1 MSATLK
7 IQGMSKKF
15 GKQVVLD
22 NINLE
27 IEPGHIY
34 GILGR
39 NGTGK
44 TTLCNII
51 TDKLFAD
58 TGEITLD
65 GKILAGNPEQ
75 LKRICHV
82 READTFASDG
92 RVKNIFKTYSYFFE
106 NYDKETEER
115 LVKRFGIDTK
125 KAYGKLSRGQK
136 SAVTVTAALA
146 SNAEIT
152 IFDEPVTGLDV
163 ANRKIFYEELMEKYA
178 ENMGTYIVITHLVE
192 EIERII
198 EKVIIIDENKI
209 RVDENVDDFKNKSN
223 LLLGKEEDLEKLSFY
238 RDSKEFKKF
247 GSTKIIY
254 YYGNISGD
262 DLETIKERDIK
273 VEKAEFEDAFVSIT
287 KEVN

>member
-7 IQGMSKKF
+7 IQGLSKKF

-27 IEPGHIY
+27 LEPGHIY

-65 GKILAGNPEQ
+65 GEKIAGNPEQ

-82 READTFASDG
+82 KEADVFSTDTK
-92 RVKNIFKTYSYFFE
+92 VKSIFKTYSYFFE

-115 LVKRFGIDTK
+115 LVKRFGINTK

-152 IFDEPVTGLDV
+152 ILDEPTTGLDV
-163 ANRKIFYEELMEKYA
+163 ANRKIFYEELMEKYS
-178 ENMGTYIVITHLVE
+178 EDMGTYIIITHQVG

-198 EKVIIIDENKI
+198 EKLIIIDENKI
-209 RVDENVDDFKNKSN
+209 GVYEDVDNFKSKSN
-223 LLLGKEEDLEKLSFY
+223 LLSGKDEDLKKLSFY
-238 RDSKEFKKF
+238 GESKELKNLDLQRQF
-247 GSTKIIY
+247 STMEIY
-254 YYGNISGD
+254 QAMI
-262 DLETIKERDIK
+262 
-273 VEKAEFEDAFVSIT
+273 
-287 KEVN
+287 

>member
-7 IQGMSKKF
+7 VQGLSKKF

-27 IEPGHIY
+27 LEPGHIY

-58 TGEITLD
+58 SGDVTLD
-65 GKILAGNPEQ
+65 GEKISRNLEQ
-75 LKRICHV
+75 LKRICHA
-82 READTFASDG
+82 RESDIFSTDTK
-92 RVKNIFKTYSYFFE
+92 VKDIFKTYSYFFE

-115 LVKRFGIDTK
+115 LIKRFGIDTK

-152 IFDEPVTGLDV
+152 IFDEPTTGLDV
-163 ANRKIFYEELMEKYA
+163 ANRKIFHEELMEKYS
-178 ENMGTYIVITHLVE
+178 EDMGTYIIITHQVG
-192 EIERII
+192 EIERVI
-198 EKVIIIDENKI
+198 EKLIIIDKNKI
-209 RVDENVDDFKNKSN
+209 GAYEDVDNFKSKSN
-223 LLLGKEEDLEKLSFY
+223 LLSGKEEDLKKLSFY
-238 RDSKEFKKF
+238 CDSKEFKQF
-247 GSTKIIY
+247 GSTKTIF

-262 DLETIKERDIK
+262 DLETIKEKGIE
-273 VEKAEFEDAFVSIT
+273 VGKAEFEDAFVTIT

>member
-1 MSATLK
+1 MNKT
-7 IQGMSKKF
+7 F

-44 TTLCNII
+44 TTICNII

-58 TGEITLD
+58 NGEITLD
-65 GKILAGNPEQ
+65 GEKIAGDSEQ

-82 READTFASDG
+82 READVFSSDTK
-92 RVKNIFKTYSYFFE
+92 VKNILKTYSYFFE

-152 IFDEPVTGLDV
+152 IFDEPTTGLDV
-163 ANRKIFYEELMEKYA
+163 ANRKIFYEELMEKYS
-178 ENMGTYIVITHLVE
+178 EDMGTYIIITHQVG

-198 EKVIIIDENKI
+198 EKLIIIDENKVAVYED
-209 RVDENVDDFKNKSN
+209 VDSFKSKSN
-223 LLLGKEEDLEKLSFY
+223 LLSGKEEDLKKLSFY
-238 RDSKEFKKF
+238 GDSKEFKKF
-247 GSTKIIY
+247 GSTKTIF

-262 DLETIKERDIK
+262 DLETIKEK
-273 VEKAEFEDAFVSIT
+273 ELEKRNLKMHS
-287 KEVN
+287 

>member
-1 MSATLK
+1 MSATLR
-7 IQGMSKKF
+7 IQGVNKTF

-44 TTLCNII
+44 TTICNII

-58 TGEITLD
+58 NGEITLD
-65 GKILAGNPEQ
+65 GEKIAGDSEQ

-82 READTFASDG
+82 READVFSSDTK
-92 RVKNIFKTYSYFFE
+92 VKNILKTYSYFFE

-136 SAVTVTAALA
+136 SAVTVTVALA

-152 IFDEPVTGLDV
+152 IFDEPTTGLDV
-163 ANRKIFYEELMEKYA
+163 ANRKIFYEELMEKYS
-178 ENMGTYIVITHLVE
+178 EDMGTYIIITHQVG

-198 EKVIIIDENKI
+198 EKLIIIDENKVAVYED
-209 RVDENVDDFKNKSN
+209 VDSFKSKSN
-223 LLLGKEEDLEKLSFY
+223 LLSGKEEDLKKLSFY
-238 RDSKEFKKF
+238 GDSKEFKKF
-247 GSTKIIY
+247 GSTKTIF

-262 DLETIKERDIK
+262 DLETIKEKEIEVR
-273 VEKAEFEDAFVSIT
+273 KAEFEDAFVTIT

>member
-1 MSATLK
+1 MSATLR
-7 IQGMSKKF
+7 IQGLNKTF

-44 TTLCNII
+44 TTICNII

-58 TGEITLD
+58 NGEITLD
-65 GKILAGNPEQ
+65 GEKIAGDSEQ

-82 READTFASDG
+82 READVFSSDTK
-92 RVKNIFKTYSYFFE
+92 VKNILKTYSYFFE
-106 NYDKETEER
+106 NYDKEMEER

-136 SAVTVTAALA
+136 SAVTVTVALA

-152 IFDEPVTGLDV
+152 IFDEPTTGLDV
-163 ANRKIFYEELMEKYA
+163 ANRKIFYEELMEKYS
-178 ENMGTYIVITHLVE
+178 EDMGTYIIITHQVG

-198 EKVIIIDENKI
+198 EKLIIIDENKVAVYED
-209 RVDENVDDFKNKSN
+209 VDSFKSKSN
-223 LLLGKEEDLEKLSFY
+223 LLSGKEEDLKKLSFY
-238 RDSKEFKKF
+238 GDSKEFKKF
-247 GSTKIIY
+247 GSTKTIF

-262 DLETIKERDIK
+262 DLETIKEKEIEVR
-273 VEKAEFEDAFVSIT
+273 KAEFEDAFVTIT